1 MAKVTEN
8 SQELA
13 NNSEQIVENSQQ
25 LAEIPAEAV
34 DKRGRGRPK
43 GVRDSAPRKRR
54 IIEEPVT
61 RPQAPTP
68 PEPTPPQVV
77 APTEPV
83 RAKTK
88 RPKQVSVAAPA
99 QMRVDSPEP
108 PNPRSLLRQAG
119 EVIYQLHSQRESARR
134 DYWAQ
139 QVHKSLR

>member
-1 MAKVTEN
+1 MAEVTEN

-25 LAEIPAEAV
+25 LADIPAEAV
-34 DKRGRGRPK
+34 EKRGRGRPK
-43 GVRDSAPRKRR
+43 GVRDSAPRKRK

-61 RPQAPTP
+61 PPPKPMP
-68 PEPTPPQVV
+68 PEPTPPQIV

-88 RPKQVSVAAPA
+88 RPKPVAAAVPA
-99 QMRVDSPEP
+99 PTRAAPPEP
-108 PNPRSLLRQAG
+108 PSPRSLLRQAG
-119 EVIYQLHSQRESARR
+119 ETIYQLQSQRESARR

-139 QVHKSLR
+139 QIHKSLR

>member
-1 MAKVTEN
+1 MAEVTEN

-34 DKRGRGRPK
+34 EKRGRGRPK
-43 GVRDSAPRKRR
+43 GVRDSAPRKRK
-54 IIEEPVT
+54 IIEEPVA
-61 RPQAPTP
+61 PPPEPTP
-68 PEPTPPQVV
+68 PEPPQVV

-88 RPKQVSVAAPA
+88 RPKPAAAAVPA
-99 QMRVDSPEP
+99 QMRVAPPEP
-108 PNPRSLLRQAG
+108 PSPRSILRQAG
-119 EVIYQLHSQRESARR
+119 ETLYQLQSQRESARR

-139 QVHKSLR
+139 QIGKSLR